1 MADKVLTANRLSD
14 GISVWLDAAGTW
26 NEQLQ
31 SAFVARHKEAVEAL
45 EATGKQAFADNKV
58 VDVNVVDVEEVDGV
72 LRPLRMRERIRA
84 EGPSIAYAAGY
95 AGLTATAAPAA

>member
-26 NEQLQ
+26 NEHLQ

-45 EATGKQAFADNKV
+45 EATGKQAYADNKV
-58 VDVNVVDVEEVDGV
+58 VDVNVVDVEEFDGV

-84 EGPSIAYAAGY
+84 EGPSISYAAGY
-95 AGLTATAAPAA
+95 AGLIATAAPAA

>member
-14 GISVWLDAAGTW
+14 GVSVWLDASGNW

-31 SAFVARHKEAVEAL
+31 DAFVARHKEAVDAL
-45 EATGKQAFADNKV
+45 EATGRQAFADNKV
-58 VDVNVVDVEEVDGV
+58 VDVNVVDVEDLGGV

-95 AGLTATAAPAA
+95 AGLTATAASAA

>member
-1 MADKVLTANRLSD
+1 MTDKVLTANRLSD

-26 NEQLQ
+26 NTSLQ
-31 SAFVARHKEAVEAL
+31 EAFVARHKEAVEAL

-84 EGPSIAYAAGY
+84 GGPTIPYAAGY
-95 AGLTATAAPAA
+95 AGLNATRSVVA